1 MLHPEEWITTPSR
14 LTLLSVST
22 YGGSMVSAN
31 VKRWRKVQL
40 KCLTP
45 TLSRQRDVFLRVF
58 LPKGK
63 YAIVPMT
70 SQPLVSGTFWVSLYY
85 DKPGLKV
92 TSPLPGP
99 FLHRPNVQMY
109 HIQEGEFFIT
119 STSSTPP
126 HILNVPHPR
135 KGRGRCSV
143 PACGHTGVRWGVMP
157 GRG

>member
-1 MLHPEEWITTPSR
+1 
-14 LTLLSVST
+14 
-22 YGGSMVSAN
+22 MVSAN

-92 TSPLPGP
+92 TS
-99 FLHRPNVQMY
+99 
-109 HIQEGEFFIT
+109 FFRH
-119 STSSTPP
+119 S
-126 HILNVPHPR
+126 
-135 KGRGRCSV
+135 
-143 PACGHTGVRWGVMP
+143 
-157 GRG
+157 